1 MRLLIL
7 AAGKP
12 ALGYAKE
19 GIDEYLKRLK
29 HHGQVGLELVKAG
42 SSEEVSK
49 RLLEKS
55 EGMFRVV
62 MDERGERL
70 TTAELAKRF
79 GQLELRGDIKSVA
92 FLIGAS
98 DGHTNDLR
106 AKADLLLSLSS
117 LTLQHELALVVLLE
131 QLYRVASMKAGS
143 PYHRE

>member
-1 MRLLIL
+1 MPSKGRHGNRECRESRGFSLSCVRSTAQAAMRLLIL

-12 ALGYAKE
+12 ALGYARE
-19 GIDEYLKRLK
+19 GIEEYLKRLK
-29 HHGQVGLELVKAG
+29 YHGQVSLELVKAG

-79 GQLELRGDIKSVA
+79 GQLEL
-92 FLIGAS
+92 
-98 DGHTNDLR
+98 
-106 AKADLLLSLSS
+106 
-117 LTLQHELALVVLLE
+117 
-131 QLYRVASMKAGS
+131 
-143 PYHRE
+143 